1 MSILND
7 SHPQRSHSART
18 EPLTIGTAV
27 ARPGR
32 IVTGW
37 LQGPDLPTGG
47 QDRFPVIL
55 AQGKDANGPVFWVT
69 AGIHGGEHTGLI
81 VAQRLATP
89 ELVAELRGTLVIV
102 PTLNP
107 AGLRTRERAPYY
119 YSGDPNRLFPEP
131 PGWETMHSSEDTPSS
146 LERAYRYV
154 YQTIAESN
162 AIGLLDLHNAQ
173 IGSLPLTFRDPVFYQ
188 RRLGRGL
195 STVQALAVQEKLSEM
210 LNAFGFTVINEFA
223 AEEYISKALHRS
235 VSGSVLNGLGVPAA
249 TVELGSWMHVDPNV
263 VEAALA
269 GLRNAL
275 RWAGMLPGKP
285 EPVEGIL
292 KLPTEQPMRRDLHPR
307 APCAGIVHHLARPG
321 QRVEVD
327 QPLARM
333 VDIHGQPLTAD
344 DGLLRSAYNG
354 YVLAWYP
361 GVVHYAGEPVMLL
374 GIPDDSEMVLP
385 YPY

>member
-1 MSILND
+1 MSNHDL
-7 SHPQRSHSART
+7 PPYTPLEARPG
-18 EPLTIGTAV
+18 PLTIGTAV
-27 ARPGR
+27 AQPGK
-32 IVTGW
+32 ITTGW

-55 AQGKDANGPVFWVT
+55 AQGKDAQGPVFWVT

-89 ELVAELRGTLVIV
+89 QFVAKLHGTLVII

-107 AGLRTRERAPYY
+107 AGLRTRERSPYY
-119 YSGDPNRLFPEP
+119 YNGDPNRLFPEP
-131 PGWETMHSSEDTPSS
+131 PGWEVPHSDSEHPSS

-154 YQTIAESN
+154 YQTLAESN
-162 AIGLLDLHNAQ
+162 AVGLLDLHNAQ

-195 STVQALAVQEKLSEM
+195 SAIQAEAAQEQLEAM
-210 LNAFGFTVINEFA
+210 LDAFGFTVINEFA
-223 AEEYISKALHRS
+223 AEDYISKALHRS
-235 VSGSVLNGLGVPAA
+235 VSGSVLNGLGIPAA
-249 TVELGSWMHVDPNV
+249 TVELGSWMYVDENV

-275 RWAGMLPGKP
+275 RWAGMLPGAY
-285 EPVEGIL
+285 EPVEGIR
-292 KLPTEQPMRRDLHPR
+292 KLPTDQPLRRNLHPR
-307 APCAGIVHHLARPG
+307 APCAGIVHHLARAG
-321 QRVEVD
+321 QRVEVG

-333 VDIHGQPLTAD
+333 VDIHGQPLTDD

-361 GVVHYAGEPVMLL
+361 GVVRYAGDPVMVL